1 MEVLNLALHNT
12 MLQRQLWLKGSKLL
26 GLIRPIGGTSL
37 FSSMASRFA
46 CRSLEKI
53 LKSNFD
59 ERSLRGR
66 QALFR
71 SYKNSYPVLY
81 KLLQENYEEIV
92 SQEFRMPPLLVAHP
106 KPLENDKPKPFF
118 VKRRSESKPFCASC
132 VVQSAAM
139 SDWGNLSAAEWAN
152 LSAGELVNLSAEE
165 WAMRVGVHEI
175 GDKVRHWKSGR
186 SGTVTAVYEFY
197 INIKFDLFNPDG
209 WKYDNDGWNETRRRD
224 CFIATQK
231 RPIAT
236 VSNVDESAAKRA
248 RLQ

>member
-1 MEVLNLALHNT
+1 

-37 FSSMASRFA
+37 FSLMASRFA
-46 CRSLEKI
+46 CRSIEKI
-53 LKSNFD
+53 LKTKFD

-71 SYKNSYPVLY
+71 SYKNSFPLLY

-92 SQEFRMPPLLVAHP
+92 SQEFCMPPLLVAHP

-118 VKRRSESKPFCASC
+118 VKRRSESKPFCVSG
-132 VVQSAAM
+132 VVQSAAV

-152 LSAGELVNLSAEE
+152 RSARELVNLSVEE

-186 SGTVTAVYEFY
+186 SGTVTTVYEFY
-197 INIKFDLFNPDG
+197 ISIKFDLFNPAG
-209 WKYDNDGWNETRRRD
+209 WKYGNDGWNETRRMD
-224 CFIATQK
+224 CFIVTQK
-231 RPIAT
+231 RHIAT
-236 VSNVDESAAKRA
+236 VSNVGESVAKRA
-248 RLQ
+248 RRQ

>member
-37 FSSMASRFA
+37 FSLMALRVHVDLLKRF
-46 CRSLEKI
+46 K
-53 LKSNFD
+53 FD

-71 SYKNSYPVLY
+71 SYKNSFPVLY
-81 KLLQENYEEIV
+81 KLVHDNYEEIV
-92 SQEFRMPPLLVAHP
+92 IQDCMPPLLVAHP
-106 KPLENDKPKPFF
+106 TPLENDKPAPFS

-139 SDWGNLSAAEWAN
+139 SDWGSLSAAEWAN
-152 LSAGELVNLSAEE
+152 LSAGELVNRWANLSAGE
-165 WAMRVGVHEI
+165 WDMRVGVHEI

-224 CFIATQK
+224 CFIVAQE

>member
-106 KPLENDKPKPFF
+106 KPLENDKPAPFS
-118 VKRRSESKPFCASC
+118 VKRRSESGENCVKRRLGMVCNSC
-132 VVQSAAM
+132 WTRVLACFKFP
-139 SDWGNLSAAEWAN
+139 DW
-152 LSAGELVNLSAEE
+152 
-165 WAMRVGVHEI
+165 
-175 GDKVRHWKSGR
+175 
-186 SGTVTAVYEFY
+186 AVF
-197 INIKFDLFNPDG
+197 LHG
-209 WKYDNDGWNETRRRD
+209 LL
-224 CFIATQK
+224 
-231 RPIAT
+231 
-236 VSNVDESAAKRA
+236 
-248 RLQ
+248 RLQRSVRFSRRTA